1 MSEYVDNHPL
11 GRDFPDLKD
20 RIHELK
26 TGNAHFRNLMDQY
39 EATDREV
46 VRAEQGLDHLS
57 DMALEELKLQRVK
70 LKDDLYSALKG

>member
-1 MSEYVDNHPL
+1 MSEYIDNHPL

-26 TGNAHFRNLMDQY
+26 TGNAHFRNLMDHY
-39 EATDREV
+39 ETTDREV

-57 DMALEELKLQRVK
+57 DQALEELKLQRVK
-70 LKDDLYSALKG
+70 LKDDLYAALKS

>member
-26 TGNAHFRNLMDQY
+26 TGSAHFRNLMDQY